1 MKSKHLNLLV
11 GMMAVFERASASL
24 NARDESTYCPPDEY
38 IADNDLQFSTYCS
51 LNLLAPELG
60 NQPGSSITECMDMC
74 SNYHPACM
82 GVTHYFQNQTC
93 SFKGFDVNTTS
104 LSITDTDNVHSA
116 LTNKTE
122 MLAIKA
128 DCPYENNTNAMISGF
143 SFQILCD
150 QDMRDYGDFLPWGQT
165 YGNHASTMG
174 ECMQLCLDVHPL
186 CVGVSWNPDKK
197 AGWSNCYLK
206 NSQDG
211 VPVVANTRPVSHSG
225 LLVSL
230 PPVDTC
236 SGPGQIV
243 NNNQTFN
250 TTCLEGRVGSSNFT
264 SFYSPKLKNCVGQ
277 CATNDSCVGVL
288 YDNSFHEGIKNC
300 YFLNATGSA
309 STPQNFTYAEL
320 VSSDTSASGAS
331 PSTSAGATPT
341 QSSDGSSDSSGS
353 SGSSGNSGSSSSKAW
368 IAGPVIGAI
377 AAVAIVVAGWFWWR
391 RRGGGGGGGGRTIA
405 QEPEKQFKAVE
416 VASHSPPQPQSHP
429 QELPN
434 HYQISEAEGSVI
446 TPRHELES

>member
-1 MKSKHLNLLV
+1 
-11 GMMAVFERASASL
+11 
-24 NARDESTYCPPDEY
+24 
-38 IADNDLQFSTYCS
+38 
-51 LNLLAPELG
+51 
-60 NQPGSSITECMDMC
+60 
-74 SNYHPACM
+74 M

-93 SFKGFDVNTTS
+93 SFKGFDVNTTL

-116 LTNKTE
+116 LTNVTE
-122 MLAIKA
+122 MWPIDT
-128 DCPYENNTNAMISGF
+128 DCPYENNPNVTISGF

-150 QDMRDYGDFLPWGQT
+150 QNMGGYGDFLPWGQT
-165 YGNHASTMG
+165 YGRHISTMG
-174 ECMQLCLDVHPL
+174 DCMQLCVDAHPL

-197 AGWSNCYLK
+197 SGWSNCYLK

-211 VPVVANTRPVSHSG
+211 VPAVANTTPVTHSG
-225 LLVSL
+225 LLLNL
-230 PPVDTC
+230 PPIDPC

-264 SFYSPKLKNCVGQ
+264 SFYSPKIENCVGQ

-300 YFLNATGSA
+300 YLLNATGSA

-320 VSSDTSASGAS
+320 VSSDTSAPVAP
-331 PSTSAGATPT
+331 PSTSTGATSTP
-341 QSSDGSSDSSGS
+341 SSDGS

-377 AAVAIVVAGWFWWR
+377 AAVAIVAAGWFWWR
-391 RRGGGGGGGGRTIA
+391 RRGGGGGGGGGRTIA
-405 QEPEKQFKAVE
+405 QEPEKQYKAVE
-416 VASHSPPQPQSHP
+416 VASQAPPQPQ
-429 QELPN
+429 ELPH
-434 HYQISEAEGSVI
+434 HYQISEAEGSI
-446 TPRHELES
+446 MTPRHELES